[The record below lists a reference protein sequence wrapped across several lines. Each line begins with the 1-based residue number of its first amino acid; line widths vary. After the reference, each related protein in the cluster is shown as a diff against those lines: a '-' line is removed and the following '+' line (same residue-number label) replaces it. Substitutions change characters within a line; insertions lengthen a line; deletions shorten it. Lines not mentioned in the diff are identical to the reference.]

1 MEQKKQVNVEE
12 TKKKKCFIITPIGD
26 EGSDIRRHIDG
37 VNNAA
42 IRPALDKEYEIK
54 VAHESYNTGSI
65 TKEVILDIYESDLVI
80 ANLTGL
86 NPNVMY
92 ELAIRHAVR
101 KPVIQIMEKGESLP
115 FDITT
120 ERTLFYVND
129 FSGVLELKE
138 KISNM
143 VKNIEDKENSNP
155 IYDALKENEI
165 DKKII
170 EKAHIDTKDVNI
182 LEEILK
188 KFDKIEKRLYI
199 EKNKC
204 TSYTD
209 PRTNYVIKINFS
221 NIDNSSKIGIKDFE
235 KQLLNMKPVSI
246 SIEYCHINGSE
257 MILQIRGYKYEL
269 QKYIDDLKFILVDKY
284 EGVKL
289 NIEEYQSNNP

>member
-1 MEQKKQVNVEE
+1 M
-12 TKKKKCFIITPIGD
+12 
-26 EGSDIRRHIDG
+26 
-37 VNNAA
+37 
-42 IRPALDKEYEIK
+42 
-54 VAHESYNTGSI
+54 
-65 TKEVILDIYESDLVI
+65 
-80 ANLTGL
+80 
-86 NPNVMY
+86 
-92 ELAIRHAVR
+92 
-101 KPVIQIMEKGESLP
+101 
-115 FDITT
+115 
-120 ERTLFYVND
+120 
-129 FSGVLELKE
+129 
-138 KISNM
+138 
-143 VKNIEDKENSNP
+143 
-155 IYDALKENEI
+155 
-165 DKKII
+165 
-170 EKAHIDTKDVNI
+170 NI

-199 EKNKC
+199 EKNKR

-257 MILQIRGYKYEL
+257 MILQIRDYKYEL